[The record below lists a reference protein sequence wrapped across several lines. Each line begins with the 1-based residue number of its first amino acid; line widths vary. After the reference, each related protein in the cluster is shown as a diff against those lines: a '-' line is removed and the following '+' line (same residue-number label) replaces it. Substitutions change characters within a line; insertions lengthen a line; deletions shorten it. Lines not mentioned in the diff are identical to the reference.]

1 MLLIALNAAHAQVC
15 TATTAELLTTLEQ
28 AEADY
33 QERNRDGVLYD
44 RDQARELLPCLTDA
58 LTRPLAAQYHRVEGL
73 AAFLERDDPT
83 AREFFASA
91 RALEPGYVLP
101 TSLAPEGHPV
111 RSLYM
116 AFDRSE
122 GRWETLPTP
131 HHGHVQLDGLRS
143 MDRSLSFPTLY
154 QRFDETG
161 AVVETALLLPGD
173 ASPTYPLPPL
183 EPEPEPPRERKVYG
197 LIEVNGGLGKG
208 THHRVTNTLILQDPE
223 GQTQGRAQW
232 DGLTDG
238 QVPTLSAG
246 VGVMLGQFVE
256 VGAQATAFVGF
267 QSGSVS
273 IEHIDQDGA
282 VTDTEYLDLPEG
294 RALQWA
300 LEPRLRLHL
309 PTSETT
315 SIFGSLGA
323 SVLTVPGTTE
333 QLAGINVN
341 RDALRLTGVQAG
353 MGATFSVPDV
363 PVSLI
368 MEVPFTWWLDGAA
381 PTQTSDSEFTSLS
394 LSTGVVPAFSYR
406 FVGGLRVRI

>member
-15 TATTAELLTTLEQ
+15 SATTAELLNTLEQ

-33 QERNRDGVLYD
+33 QERDRDGVLAG
-44 RDQARELLPCLTDA
+44 RDHARGLLPCLTDA
-58 LTRPLAAQYHRVEGL
+58 LNRPLAAQYHRVEGL

-111 RSLYM
+111 RTLYM

-131 HHGHVQLDGLRS
+131 HQGHIQLDGHRS
-143 MDRSLSFPTLY
+143 LERSLSFPTLY
-154 QRFDETG
+154 QRFDDTG

-173 ASPTYPLPPL
+173 ATPAYPLPPL
-183 EPEPEPPRERKVYG
+183 EPEPEPPRERKVHG
-197 LIEVNGGLGKG
+197 VIEVNGGLGKG
-208 THHRVTNTLILQDPE
+208 THHRLTNTLVLQDPE

-232 DGLTDG
+232 DGLTDA

-246 VGVMLGQFVE
+246 VGLMLGQWVE

-267 QSGSVS
+267 QSGSVD
-273 IEHIDQDGA
+273 IEHIDADGA
-282 VTDTEYLDLPEG
+282 VVETERLQLAEG
-294 RALQWA
+294 RAIQWA
-300 LEPRLRLHL
+300 VEPRLRVHL

-315 SIFGSLGA
+315 SLFGSLGA
-323 SVLTVPGTTE
+323 SVMTVPASSE
-333 QLAGINVN
+333 QLAGVSVN

-363 PVSLI
+363 PVSLVI
-368 MEVPFTWWLDGAA
+368 EVPFTWWLDGAA

-394 LSTGVVPAFSYR
+394 LSQGVVPAFSYR
-406 FVGGLRVRI
+406 FVGGLRVTI